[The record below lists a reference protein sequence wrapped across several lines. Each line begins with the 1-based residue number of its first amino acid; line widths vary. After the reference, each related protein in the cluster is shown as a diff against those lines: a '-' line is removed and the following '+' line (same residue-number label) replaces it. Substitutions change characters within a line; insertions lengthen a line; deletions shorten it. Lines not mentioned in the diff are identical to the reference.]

1 MKKIASPLFQDLSEA
16 ELDTLAAAGH
26 LRTRQFA
33 KHEVIFHAGSCVRE
47 IGIVLRGSVHIE
59 NLDLWGTKSILSS
72 VGAGQAF
79 AETYAFCGDALM
91 VDAVAAED
99 CEVLFLHTGALSDS
113 RVPAGVRGT
122 LLHDLLTVS
131 MRKNL
136 SLSQRIFCTTPKTVR
151 GRLLTYFSA
160 QAAKADSPEF
170 EIPFNRQQMADYLN
184 LDRSALSKEL
194 GRMRDEGLLEFEKNH
209 FILKQLPE

>member
-1 MKKIASPLFQDLSEA
+1 MLPASPLFRGLPPD
-16 ELDTLAAAGH
+16 AAGQLSAAGF
-26 LRTRQFA
+26 LRRKIFSR
-33 KHEVIFHAGSCVRE
+33 HEVIFRAGSRVQE
-47 IGIVLRGSVHIE
+47 IGVVVKGSVHIE

-113 RVPAGVRGT
+113 RVPAEVRSV
-122 LLHDLLTVS
+122 LLRNLLAVS

-160 QAAKADSPEF
+160 QAAKAGGPEF
-170 EIPFNRQQMADYLN
+170 DVPFNRQQMADYLN

-194 GRMRDEGLLEFEKNH
+194 CRMRDEGLLEFEKNH